1 MNKLIQMAIAGT
13 LLLVPNLVVAKG
25 QQVNQ
30 QLEVP
35 TNARVVID
43 TMRGK
48 VDVQGTNAN
57 VAKVVGTIDENAE
70 DFIFELNGNTL
81 TIHVKMPNRGNFSN
95 NDGNDLKI
103 SLPNT
108 ARVEAQSVSADFNVN
123 AFTGS
128 VVVSSVSGDITATR
142 LTGGAN
148 LETVSGDIE
157 GRNLAG
163 ELTLQSVSG
172 DVEDQG
178 SDSSRATYGTV
189 SGDVKATTNARVVRA
204 EAVSGDVQLNLASV
218 DSLHINNVSGDV
230 EVSTALNERARVNV
244 ETVSGDTTLKLRGDI
259 HADIDARASAGGDI
273 VNRLNQVK
281 AEQGKYGMGQSLKLE
296 LGERSSSMS
305 LRSVSGTIV
314 LEK

>member
-1 MNKLIQMAIAGT
+1 MNKLMHLAIAST
-13 LLLVPNLVVAKG
+13 LLLVPGLVFAKG
-25 QQVNQ
+25 EQVNK
-30 QLEVP
+30 QLDVP
-35 TNARVVID
+35 ANTRVVID

-48 VDVQGTNAN
+48 VEVQGTNAN

-81 TIHVKMPNRGNFSN
+81 TIHVKMPKRGNFSN

-103 SLPNT
+103 SLPST
-108 ARVEAQSVSADFNVN
+108 ARVEAQSVSADFSVS

-128 VVVSSVSGDITATR
+128 VVVSSVSGDITASR
-142 LTGGAN
+142 LTGGVN

-157 GRNLAG
+157 GRDLAG

-172 DVEDQG
+172 DVEDHG
-178 SDSSRATYGTV
+178 SDSSRATYASV
-189 SGDVKATTNARVVRA
+189 SGDVQAKTNAQVVRA
-204 EAVSGDVQLNLASV
+204 EAVSGDIQLNLASV

-230 EVSTALNERARVNV
+230 EVATALNARARVNV
-244 ETVSGDTTLKLRGDI
+244 ETVSGNTTMKLRGAI

-273 VNRLNQVK
+273 VNRLNQVQ
-281 AEQGKYGMGQSLKLE
+281 AEEGKFGLGQSLKLE
-296 LGERSSSMS
+296 LGERNSSMS
-305 LRSVSGTIV
+305 FRSVSGSIV